1 MPNESSN
8 QSSNQ
13 ILGQDEVICRLEA
26 PLGRL
31 TLNRPGALHSLNYN
45 MCALMIDAL
54 MAWRS
59 DDTVKAIWIDHQP
72 ETRGFC
78 AGGDIRMLSES
89 GQSDG
94 TEACAFFRLEY
105 QLNHLLKTY
114 PKPVFA
120 VMDGV
125 TMGGGVG
132 ISVHGAFRIAT
143 ENTVFAMPETGIALM
158 PDVGGGWFLPRLDG
172 ELGAWLAMTGN
183 RLKSADS
190 FAAGIATH
198 YVTTDQLDSVRAH
211 IAEGL
216 AADKNPADLL
226 DEKHQDPG
234 APVQLDSETRAKIDT
249 CFAFNRAE
257 EIVAKLED
265 EKSKREGASPDASSD
280 DLWEAKQLATL
291 ATKSPQSVKVAL
303 KQIRL
308 GGAMA
313 DFADNMAMEYA
324 VVSRIVMDPEF
335 HEGVRAVILDKDN
348 APKWRYASIADV
360 PDADIDAVFEPL
372 PADKAWVPI
381 EIMGTN

>member
-1 MPNESSN
+1 MTNEISE
-8 QSSNQ
+8 
-13 ILGQDEVICRLEA
+13 QDEVFCRLEG

-31 TLNRPGALHSLNYN
+31 TLNRPGALHSLNFN
-45 MCALMIDAL
+45 MCKLMIDAL
-54 MAWRS
+54 MAWRE

-89 GQSDG
+89 GKSDG
-94 TEACAFFRLEY
+94 VEACAFFRLEY
-105 QLNHLLKTY
+105 QLNHFLKTY
-114 PKPVFA
+114 PKPVIA

-183 RLKSADS
+183 RLKAADI

-198 YVTTDQLDSVRAH
+198 YVSTDRVDAARAH

-216 AADKNPADLL
+216 SAGKSAADLL

-234 APVQLDSETRAKIDT
+234 APVQLDNETRAKIDE
-249 CFAFNRAE
+249 CFASNRAE
-257 EIVAKLED
+257 EIVEKLEAENSNLGD
-265 EKSKREGASPDASSD
+265 ESWA
-280 DLWEAKQLATL
+280 AKQLATL

-308 GGAMA
+308 GGAMS

-324 VVSRIVMDPEF
+324 AVSRIVMNSEF

-348 APKWRYASIADV
+348 DPKWHYASIADV
-360 PDADIDAVFEPL
+360 PDAEIDAVFAPL
-372 PADKAWVPI
+372 PADQAWVPL
-381 EIMGTN
+381 EI

>member
-1 MPNESSN
+1 MPNEISE
-8 QSSNQ
+8 
-13 ILGQDEVICRLEA
+13 QDEVFCRLNG

-31 TLNRPGALHSLNYN
+31 TLNRPGALHSLNFN
-45 MCALMIDAL
+45 MCKLMIDAL
-54 MAWRS
+54 MAWRE

-89 GQSDG
+89 GKSDG
-94 TEACAFFRLEY
+94 VEACAFFRLEY
-105 QLNHLLKTY
+105 QLNHFLKTY
-114 PKPVFA
+114 PKPVIA
-120 VMDGV
+120 VIDGV

-183 RLKSADS
+183 RLKAADS

-198 YVTTDQLDSVRAH
+198 YVTTDRVDAARAH
-211 IAEGL
+211 IAKGL
-216 AADKNPADLL
+216 SAGKSPADLL
-226 DEKHQDPG
+226 DVKHQDPG
-234 APVQLDSETRAKIDT
+234 APVQLDNETRAKIDE
-249 CFAFNRAE
+249 CFASNRAE
-257 EIVAKLED
+257 EIVKKLEA
-265 EKSKREGASPDASSD
+265 EKSNLGDESWA
-280 DLWEAKQLATL
+280 AKQLANL

-303 KQIRL
+303 KQIRM
-308 GGAMA
+308 GGAMS

-324 VVSRIVMDPEF
+324 AVSRIVMNSEF

-348 APKWRYASIADV
+348 DPKWRYASIADV
-360 PDADIDAVFEPL
+360 PDAEIDAVFAPL
-372 PADKAWVPI
+372 PADQEWAPL
-381 EIMGTN
+381 ET

>member
-1 MPNESSN
+1 MSEQNE
-8 QSSNQ
+8 
-13 ILGQDEVICRLEA
+13 VFCRLEA

-31 TLNRPGALHSLNYN
+31 TLNRPSALHALNFN
-45 MCALMIDAL
+45 MCKLMIDAL
-54 MAWRS
+54 LAWRS
-59 DDTVKAIWIDHQP
+59 DDAVKAIWIDHQP

-94 TEACAFFRLEY
+94 VEACAFFRLEY

-114 PKPVFA
+114 PKPVIA

-183 RLKSADS
+183 RLKAADS

-198 YVTTDQLDSVRAH
+198 YVTNDKIDAAH
-211 IAEGL
+211 AFITEGL
-216 AADKNPADLL
+216 SADKNTADLL
-226 DEKHQDPG
+226 DEIHQDPG
-234 APVQLDSETRAKIDT
+234 APVQLNKETRTTIDA
-249 CFAFNRAE
+249 CFASNRAE

-265 EKSKREGASPDASSD
+265 EKSKHGDESWA
-280 DLWEAKQLATL
+280 AKQLTTL
-291 ATKSPQSVKVAL
+291 AKKSPQSVKVAL

-308 GGAMA
+308 GGTMS

-324 VVSRIVMDPEF
+324 AVSRIVMDAEF

-348 APKWRYASIADV
+348 DPKWRYASIADV
-360 PDADIDAVFEPL
+360 PDADIDAVFDPL
-372 PADKAWVPI
+372 PADQAWAPLD
-381 EIMGTN
+381 M